1 MRISTS
7 MMNQGALNGIETAQA
22 QAAQTQAQLST
33 GKSINSPADDP
44 VGAVQ
49 LLQLNNAKSQNQQYL
64 SNGKAANTNLSLENT
79 ALTTA
84 TTTLQSIRDL
94 VVQANSGTNTPA
106 DSKDIAT
113 QISSLEGQLQGAAN
127 SQNSQGQY
135 LFAGFSS
142 NTQPFVRGNSGS
154 ISYVGDNGTSS
165 VQIDSGTS
173 VQTGDPGSSVF
184 MNIQGGNGTFSTSAG
199 NNGGTGVADAGSVL
213 SASTYQAAQAASP
226 APYTITFS
234 SPTTYTVTD
243 GASNTV
249 TTGTYDPTKG
259 AEIQF
264 NGIEVGI
271 SGAPARND
279 TFTLAPAARQSV
291 FNTIDN
297 IVSALNN
304 AGSSSASKAQLST
317 VLGNSLQQI
326 DNASNQ
332 ITNVAANVG
341 ARINLI
347 SSSANSV
354 NTNSTT
360 VSAEISSIGDLD
372 YAAASSKYSQQ
383 LVALQAAEQ
392 SYVAIENLSLF
403 KVLRGG

>member
-7 MMNQGALNGIETAQA
+7 MMNQSALNGIETAE
-22 QAAQTQAQLST
+22 AAASQTQAQLST
-33 GKSINSPADDP
+33 SKRINTPADDP

-49 LLQLNNAKSQNQQYL
+49 LLQLNTVNAQNSQYL
-64 SNGKAANTNLSLENT
+64 SNGTAANTNLSLENS

-84 TTTLQSIRDL
+84 TNTLQSIRDL
-94 VVQANSGTNTPA
+94 VVQANSGTNTPS
-106 DSKDIAT
+106 DLKDIAT
-113 QISSLEGQLQGAAN
+113 QISSLESQLQGAAN
-127 SQNSQGQY
+127 TQNSQGQY

-142 NTQPFVRGNSGS
+142 TTQPFVRGSSGS
-154 ISYVGDNGTSS
+154 MTYVGDNGTSS

-184 MNIQGGNGTFSTSAG
+184 MNIQGGNGTFSVSSGSNSA
-199 NNGGTGVADAGSVL
+199 TGVADAGSVL
-213 SASTYQAAQAASP
+213 SALTYQTAQATSP

-234 SPTTYTVTD
+234 TPNSYTVTD
-243 GASNTV
+243 GATPANTV
-249 TTGTYDPTKG
+249 TTGTYNPTSG
-259 AEIQF
+259 GEVQF
-264 NGIEVGI
+264 NGIEIGI
-271 SGAPARND
+271 TGSPAAGD
-279 TFTLAPAARQSV
+279 TFTVAPAAKQSV

-297 IVSALNN
+297 IVSTLNN
-304 AGSSSASKAQLST
+304 AGSGSAAKAQLST

-326 DNASNQ
+326 DNASSQ

-360 VSAEISSIGDLD
+360 VSA
-372 YAAASSKYSQQ
+372 
-383 LVALQAAEQ
+383 
-392 SYVAIENLSLF
+392 
-403 KVLRGG
+403 